1 MENGGIRRQSKFNS
15 TVSILI
21 RLDRLWQDTHRHSR
35 NGELIKWNW
44 DLDRVWCELV
54 SDVSEE
60 DIKEFDKFTDKISE
74 CNMGKR
80 TLDKKK
86 KGFGFELYQILMSK
100 ERFLR
105 ILQNKQGKGV
115 SYIDEDEDDFD

>member
-1 MENGGIRRQSKFNS
+1 MENDGIRRQSKFNS

-54 SDVSEE
+54 SDVSEG
-60 DIKEFDKFTDKISE
+60 DIKEFDKFRDKISE
-74 CNMGKR
+74 
-80 TLDKKK
+80 LDKRK
-86 KGFGFELYQILMSK
+86 KGFREELYQILMDK

-105 ILQNKQGKGV
+105 TLQNKQGKGV